1 MGRKSRTSFLV
12 ARLIWLSG
20 WGLWASEDTQTPL
33 ASPSAL
39 LLLFFKNYRRIK
51 IAGDPMWLEE
61 SHAIS
66 KTVWGTS
73 ILYEA
78 LSPWWAWIWE
88 KLASVCR
95 LLLFLAQIQGF
106 ALLRKSH
113 KQPMHQ
119 CVQRNGSF
127 PSYHS
132 GRLLRCFFSGCW
144 GVPSKQKGRGSGD
157 LPVSAVALPVVSE
170 FCYYADYILL
180 TSELAWELRRS
191 WGAEEWFCKN
201 AHWQG
206 CKR

>member
-1 MGRKSRTSFLV
+1 MEVRLGRKSRTSFLV
-12 ARLIWLSG
+12 ACLIWLSG

-33 ASPSAL
+33 ASSSAL

-51 IAGDPMWLEE
+51 IADDPVWLEE

-88 KLASVCR
+88 KLAGVCW

-113 KQPMHQ
+113 KQPMHL
-119 CVQRNGSF
+119 CVRRNGPF
-127 PSYHS
+127 PGYHS
-132 GRLLRCFFSGCW
+132 GRLLCCFFSGCW
-144 GVPSKQKGRGSGD
+144 GVPSQQKGRPPCVCCCLACSQWV
-157 LPVSAVALPVVSE
+157 LLLCP
-170 FCYYADYILL
+170 DYSLL

-191 WGAEEWFCKN
+191 WGA
-201 AHWQG
+201 G
-206 CKR
+206 GMIL